1 MVAWDFLQKGNPEV
15 MRSTPFF
22 FKPLSLTHFGASF
35 LLFSAWRSKT
45 SLVSVLYSMLQLASK
60 ATDTSQS
67 REKLKVQ
74 KRKREDDEEEKVGMA
89 THSSDL

>member
-1 MVAWDFLQKGNPEV
+1 MGDPVNTGVSRKRKNGIKELVSSYSK
-15 MRSTPFF
+15 T
-22 FKPLSLTHFGASF
+22 
-35 LLFSAWRSKT
+35 WRSKT